1 MQPGDE
7 ELMQRIKEGDMR
19 AFDLLV
25 RRWEHRLLN
34 LIHKIIGDFETS
46 KDIRQE
52 VLLRIYQSAKRY
64 RPQNQFRTWLY
75 RVAINCSISELRKLK
90 RRRTL
95 PLTMTYKYSN
105 EEEQP
110 LESALA
116 DPNPQPD
123 EVMQRDEM
131 ARYIQNAL
139 RRLPDEQRI
148 VVVLRHYEGL
158 KFQQIASVLNCPLGT
173 VKSRMRHGLERLR
186 TMLEDLCWEG
196 GTQHEL

>member
-7 ELMQRIKEGDMR
+7 ELMQKIKGGDMQ

-46 KDIRQE
+46 KDVRQE
-52 VLLRIYQSAKRY
+52 VLLRVYQSAKRY
-64 RPQNQFRTWLY
+64 RPHNHFRTWLY

-95 PLTMTYKYSN
+95 PLTMTYLHN
-105 EEEQP
+105 NGEEQP
-110 LESALA
+110 LENVLA
-116 DPNPQPD
+116 DPNPQQD

-131 ARYIQNAL
+131 AGYIQDAL

-158 KFQQIASVLNCPLGT
+158 KFQQIASILNCPLGT
-173 VKSRMRHGLERLR
+173 VKSRMRNGLERLR
-186 TMLEDLCWEG
+186 AMLKDVCWEG
-196 GTQHEL
+196 GIQNEL

>member
-7 ELMQRIKEGDMR
+7 ELMQRIKMGDMR

-25 RRWEHRLLN
+25 RRWEHRLFG

-46 KDIRQE
+46 KDVRQE
-52 VLLRIYQSAKRY
+52 VLLRVYQSAKRY
-64 RPQNQFRTWLY
+64 RPHNHFRTWLY

-95 PLTMTYKYSN
+95 PLTIFYQHADGD
-105 EEEQP
+105 EQP
-110 LESALA
+110 IDSVLA
-116 DPNPQPD
+116 DPNPRQD
-123 EVMQRDEM
+123 EIMQRDEM
-131 ARYIQNAL
+131 AKYIQDAL

-158 KFQQIASVLNCPLGT
+158 KFRQIASILNCPLGT
-173 VKSRMRHGLERLR
+173 VKSRMRHGLEKLR
-186 TMLEDLCWEG
+186 VMLKDVCWEG
-196 GTQHEL
+196 GTQHGL